1 MKPFPVPV
9 RAAGPGSQS
18 EDEEPLDYL
27 PMPREMNTFSMP
39 RIPETASDA
48 DMSAARVV
56 LERFTHDMTPLAP
69 NAARVDL
76 AGLPEGLLRVLNETL
91 GEGEVGIRIVS
102 PAEIRIQETV
112 FAGVWRDRHFNAR
125 GEVVHDWLSACPIP
139 PIAIAIAQQAG
150 SPDLTAAPPTDDT
163 MNAPSVL
170 HEIGEAMRA
179 HLPGAA
185 AHVIN
190 LTLLPLSPGDHRA
203 IDEAL
208 APGPVVML
216 SRGFG
221 NCRISS
227 TCARNV
233 WRVQYFNTMNTL
245 ILDTLEIIDT
255 PEVAMAAN
263 DDLADS
269 RERLLELIEWMAQS
283 VPDQA

>member
-1 MKPFPVPV
+1 MKPFPVRV
-9 RAAGPGSQS
+9 RAAGPGSQP
-18 EDEEPLDYL
+18 EDEEPFEYL

-39 RIPETASDA
+39 RVPETASDA

-56 LERFTHDMTPLAP
+56 LERFTGDMTTLAP
-69 NAARVDL
+69 DAVRVDL

-102 PAEIRIQETV
+102 PIEIRIQETV
-112 FAGVWRDRHFNAR
+112 FAGVWRERHFDAR
-125 GEVVHDWLSACPIP
+125 GEIVHDWLSACPIP
-139 PIAIAIAQQAG
+139 TIAIRIAQDAG
-150 SPDLTAAPPTDDT
+150 SPSLLAAPPTGDT
-163 MNAPSVL
+163 MNSPSVL
-170 HEIGEAMRA
+170 HEISEAMRT
-179 HLPGAA
+179 HTPGAA
-185 AHVIN
+185 THVIN

-245 ILDTLEIIDT
+245 ILDTLEITDT
-255 PEVAMAAN
+255 PEVAMAAT

-269 RERLLELIEWMAQS
+269 HERMVELIEWMTQS
-283 VPDQA
+283 VQDQA